1 MLTTPYMLTRFRRF
15 EKATY
20 VTPDCSYKNHA
31 SITPALCVAFTPIT
45 RNFGIPKTFQ
55 MIMSVNIFS
64 PEYFSFS
71 KTIQNSTDIKLVDS
85 FEEMALQ
92 NELENLRKS
101 KVEEVRAAEEQM
113 HQKVILFNVK
123 YNI

>member
-1 MLTTPYMLTRFRRF
+1 
-15 EKATY
+15 
-20 VTPDCSYKNHA
+20 
-31 SITPALCVAFTPIT
+31 
-45 RNFGIPKTFQ
+45 

-85 FEEMALQ
+85 LEEIALQ

-123 YNI
+123 F